1 MAPLTLALLCTAA
14 LGVLLIIAA
23 FIRQMILNRE
33 KRKNDEAQIKS
44 LEFEIG
50 RLDEL
55 RKEMKQNPRDAYQNI
70 HESHNKE
77 IKQLDDEIRQIYLK
91 KEKLLEEEIKLMEQ
105 DANNLHPEG
114 SQDCK
119 ERFKLKRELS
129 KDKLASY
136 DEEIKLLKERREK
149 LLGANIDHE
158 REVLK
163 QEDTHMQKLDD
174 LYHQHSDV
182 MKEVYLRHIGNSEN
196 IALETLKA
204 GTSTFFDALKTP
216 LQMLVQLFTGVP
228 VTSVTLNQTR
238 VHQNPTT
245 MTNVPDKDQRANN
258 YPYQRY
264 SLFNPQRNP
273 ASTAPAPTVLEEENE
288 KQPAMA
294 GIP

>member
-33 KRKNDEAQIKS
+33 KKKNDEAQIKS

-55 RKEMKQNPRDAYQNI
+55 RKEMKQNPRDAYQTI
-70 HESHNKE
+70 HETNNKE
-77 IKQLDDEIRQIYLK
+77 IKELDEEIRQIYLK
-91 KEKLLEEEIKLMEQ
+91 KEKLLEEDVKSIELE
-105 DANNLHPEG
+105 ANILTDGENTVER
-114 SQDCK
+114 K
-119 ERFKLKRELS
+119 ERFKLKREVS
-129 KDKLASY
+129 KEKLASY

-149 LLGANIDHE
+149 LLSANIEHE
-158 REVLK
+158 RELLK

-182 MKEVYLRHIGNSEN
+182 YKEVYLRHIGNSEN

-228 VTSVTLNQTR
+228 VTSISLNQTR
-238 VHQNPTT
+238 VHTNPTQLAPDSA
-245 MTNVPDKDQRANN
+245 TNVNKYPLQRH
-258 YPYQRY
+258 
-264 SLFNPQRNP
+264 SLFRPQPPVVNNKSP
-273 ASTAPAPTVLEEENE
+273 STSLDEAQEG
-288 KQPAMA
+288 QPAMVS
-294 GIP
+294 IP